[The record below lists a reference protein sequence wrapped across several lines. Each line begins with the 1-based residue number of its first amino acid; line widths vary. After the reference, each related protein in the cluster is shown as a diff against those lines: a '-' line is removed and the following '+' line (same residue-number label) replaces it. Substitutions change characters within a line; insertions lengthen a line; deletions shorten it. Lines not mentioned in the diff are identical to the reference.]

1 MESLSCALRS
11 QLERT
16 NLENHQ
22 IFNHLHPQTVQ
33 NQNQGGATSLQT
45 VEQDC
50 PLVNILHLP
59 RLPNQGVG
67 VAASPK
73 TLNIPGAG
81 LQLEMVY
88 HATTL
93 SGL

>member
-11 QLERT
+11 QLERA
-16 NLENHQ
+16 NPENHK
-22 IFNHLHPQTVQ
+22 IFNHLHPQTIQ

-45 VEQDC
+45 VEQDR
-50 PLVNILHLP
+50 PLVYIFHLP
-59 RLPNQGVG
+59 RISNQGVG
-67 VAASPK
+67 VATPPY

-88 HATTL
+88 HVTTL